1 VLYKVFMTDSF
12 ADASDRIGV
21 IEAQSIEEAA
31 RRLVE
36 WNRDADLGDYI
47 TSEPKVEVEPDR
59 AIIAYEV
66 KDGDGGQG
74 KDVYMIRPVGADILL
89 FLAND
94 WNLTFD

>member
-1 VLYKVFMTDSF
+1 MLYKVFMTDWF
-12 ADASDRIGV
+12 ADTSDRIGV

-31 RRLVE
+31 RRLVA
-36 WNRDADLGDYI
+36 WNRDADWGDYI
-47 TSEPKVEVEPDR
+47 AGEPKVEIEPDR

-66 KDGDGGQG
+66 KDGDGCQG
-74 KDVYMIRPVGADILL
+74 RDVYVIRPVGADILL